1 MKKILFIL
9 LFVSSLLQ
17 ANTMFLL
24 TKIQKAYI
32 VVDNYSE
39 KLPMSVRDEIYDEL
53 KNSAQELEIN
63 TDGYSHRT
71 FGVILY
77 DTYITGKMILN
88 IDLVLGEEIKR
99 LDDSQEVYALTY
111 EKRKQL
117 FLDAKDQETINEE
130 TIEAIELLLSD
141 FSEQY
146 REDNE

>member
-53 KNSAQELEIN
+53 KNSAQELEID
-63 TDGYSHRT
+63 TAGYSHRT

-117 FLDAKDQETINEE
+117 FLDEKDQETINEE